1 MTVLWI
7 LTGVAV
13 FLAVAAL
20 VTALI
25 CFYRI
30 FYSPRQKEE
39 DPYPIPEGEIYE
51 PYREQMVDYIKAAD
65 AMPHKCFA
73 IRSFDGLTLRGK
85 YYEYKKGAPI
95 EIMFHGYRG
104 SARRDMSGG
113 IHRSFSVGHNA
124 LVVDHRGSGESDG
137 HVITFGVRESRD
149 CLLWRDLVLREIDP
163 GAKIILT
170 GISMGAATV
179 MIAAA
184 DEHPENVVGVLADC
198 GYTSA
203 RAIIKKVIREMGL
216 PADLLYPFA
225 RLGAR
230 LFGGF
235 DPDERAPVE
244 SMKRSRLPVIF
255 FHGDTDD
262 FVPYEMSEENCEA
275 CVTEKRLV
283 KIDGAGHGLCFVR
296 DPERYVAALREFF
309 DPLTGTDYNQ

>member
-51 PYREQMVDYIKAAD
+51 PYREQMVGYIKAAD

-104 SARRDMSGG
+104 NARRDLSGG
-113 IHRSFSVGHNA
+113 IHRCFSVGHSA
-124 LVVDHRGSGESDG
+124 LVVDHRGSGASDG
-137 HVITFGVRESRD
+137 RVITFGVRERRD
-149 CLLWRDLVLREIDP
+149 CLSWRDLVLREIDP
-163 GAKIILT
+163 DAKIILT

-235 DPDERAPVE
+235 DPDERTPVE
-244 SMKRSRLPVIF
+244 SMKKSRLPVIF

-262 FVPYEMSEENCEA
+262 FVPYEMSVENWEA

-283 KIDGAGHGLCFVR
+283 KIGGAGHGLCFVR
-296 DPERYVAALREFF
+296 DPACYVAALHEFF
-309 DPLTGTDYNQ
+309 DPLTGTDDK

>member
-7 LTGVAV
+7 LLGVAA
-13 FLAVAAL
+13 FVAAASL
-20 VTALI
+20 VTAFV

-30 FYSPRQKEE
+30 FYSPRRPEE
-39 DPYPIPEGEIYE
+39 EAYPIPEGEIYE
-51 PYREQMVDYIKAAD
+51 PYREQMVGYIKAAE
-65 AMPHKCFA
+65 ALPHRDLA
-73 IRSFDGLTLRGK
+73 VRSFDGLTLRGK
-85 YYEYKKGAPI
+85 YYEHKKGAPI

-113 IHRSFSVGHNA
+113 IHRSFLVGHNA

-137 HVITFGVRESRD
+137 HIITFGINESRD
-149 CLLWRDLVLREIDP
+149 CLAWRDLVLREIDP
-163 GAKIILT
+163 DAKIILT

-184 DEHPENVVGVLADC
+184 DEHPDNVVGVLADC

-203 RAIIKKVIREMGL
+203 RAIIKKVIWDMRL

-235 DPDERAPVE
+235 DPDERAPID
-244 SMKRSRLPVIF
+244 SMKKSRLPVIF

-262 FVPYEMSEENCEA
+262 FVPFEMSVENYEA
-275 CVTEKRLV
+275 CVAEKRLV
-283 KIDGAGHGLCFVR
+283 KIGGAGHGLCFVG
-296 DPERYVAALREFF
+296 DPEAYVAALHEFF
-309 DPLTGTDYNQ
+309 DPLTGPTDLQ